1 MAAVDIGDWQRWDS
15 QIVAVGSRIRLL
27 KALNWPVH
35 VEQEFLS
42 GWARRA
48 ARLPVVPAVR
58 CELRSEKD
66 TLGSIMQAVD
76 RAHPLGNWL
85 YKTAW
90 SYRVAALMLENAGTA
105 EFVRFSSMLYGRPDY
120 RYRSQDMTS
129 FDGASEMLSI
139 TDGLPAREQLKPELP
154 TMTAEA
160 FADRLRVR
168 IEPVFGAGVI
178 RIVLDPNLSSKAA
191 AGGSRIV
198 LRATALFT
206 ERDLDQLTEHE
217 AFTHSLTSLNG
228 KQQPLRVLGL
238 GSPRTTR
245 TQEGLA
251 IFAEIMTGSLD
262 LSRLRRIALRVV
274 MLKRALDGAD
284 FIEVFHGFLDAGQ
297 SEVESYRSAMRLF
310 RGGDVRGRV
319 CFTKDGTYLE
329 GAMAVYAFV
338 GKALKEGRADLMA
351 MLFAGRITL
360 ADAVML
366 APYRGTAITAP
377 RYLPP
382 WTRDPQRILSTMAF
396 FTAIQRLR
404 HDRMTLD
411 RFAEFED
418 EVIAENPL

>member
-1 MAAVDIGDWQRWDS
+1 
-15 QIVAVGSRIRLL
+15 
-27 KALNWPVH
+27 
-35 VEQEFLS
+35 
-42 GWARRA
+42 
-48 ARLPVVPAVR
+48 VPAVR
-58 CELRSEKD
+58 CDLRSEKE
-66 TLGSIMQAVD
+66 TLASIMRAVD
-76 RAHPLGNWL
+76 RAHPIGNWL
-85 YKTAW
+85 FKTAW
-90 SYRVAALMLENAGTA
+90 SYYVAALMLESAGTP
-105 EFVRFSSMLYGRPDY
+105 EFVRLSSILYGRPDY

-129 FDGASEMLSI
+129 FDGASEMIGI
-139 TDGLPAREQLKPELP
+139 TDALAGHAQLAPELP
-154 TMTAEA
+154 TMDAA
-160 FADRLRVR
+160 VFADKLRTR
-168 IEPVFGAGVI
+168 IEPVFGEGVI
-178 RIVLDPNLSSKAA
+178 RIVLDPDLSSKAA

-228 KQQPLRVLGL
+228 KQQHLRVLGL

-251 IFAEIMTGSLD
+251 IFAEIMSGALD

-284 FIEVFHGFLDAGQ
+284 FVEVFRGFLEAGQ

-329 GAMAVYAFV
+329 GAMSVYVFV

-360 ADAVML
+360 ADAVVL
-366 APYRGTAITAP
+366 APYRGSTIVAP
-377 RYLPP
+377 RYVPP

-396 FTAIQRLR
+396 FTAMQRIR

-411 RFAEFED
+411 RFSEYED
-418 EVIAENPL
+418 EVIAENAF